1 MTARSFSKIATVA
14 CAAIIC
20 IGFVGFVGCSG
31 AVSSPATTTGQQ
43 PSEPP
48 AGEPPAGA
56 EFSLSAATSDSRPSA
71 GAQFTLFA
79 TVRNDGEGTLP
90 AVTLRFYRSTDATIT
105 TADTEVGTG
114 AVASLAASGS
124 ASDSLELTAP
134 STPGTYYYGACVD
147 TVTEESDTTNNCSAS
162 VQVMVPEPELHPD
175 LAVASISVSDG
186 APVVGATFTLSAT
199 VRNDGKGGS
208 ERTTLRY
215 YQSRD
220 ARITT
225 SDTEVSTDAMAE
237 LAALGSASGSVEL
250 TAPANAGTYY
260 FGVCV
265 DAVKDESDTTNNC
278 STSIQ
283 VTVQATVTE
292 PQGHPDLMVGTPS
305 VSDNGPAAG
314 ASFTLSATVRN
325 DGDGSSEAT
334 TLRYYRSTDATI
346 TASDMEVGTDAV
358 TGLGAAGSS
367 SQSVDLTAPATP
379 GRYYYGACVDA
390 VTDETDT
397 TNNCSASEQVTVPE
411 PQGHPD
417 LMVGS
422 PSVSEKGPAAGASFT
437 LSAEVRN
444 DGDESAAATTLRY
457 YRSTDA
463 TITTSDSEVGTD
475 AIAGLA
481 PAGTSSQSVDLTAP
495 DTAGT
500 YYYGACVDTV
510 TDESHTNNNCSSSV
524 IVTVREP
531 ESDEPE
537 LMVTPPTVS
546 NSAPAAGSTF
556 TLTVTVESPD
566 ADPAATITLSIY
578 RSTDATIT
586 TSDTLVGTVE
596 AELDTS
602 ETSSQST
609 ILAASTTPGVSY
621 SGKVELTAPDTE
633 GTYYYG
639 ACTDTDNC
647 SGSVRMDVK
656 SSLQTNVDL
665 VVGSPSVSDD
675 SPAPF
680 VVFSLSATVRNAGDD
695 SSATTTLRY
704 YRSTDATITTS
715 DTEVGTDSVAGLA
728 PAGTSDQS
736 VDLTAPSSPGTHYYG
751 ACVDA
756 VADESDTT
764 NNCSTSVPVNVLVS
778 EPQAQPDLE
787 VGTPTVDDASP
798 ETGATITLSATV
810 SNTGSGASEAT
821 TLRFYRS
828 TEETITTTHTEV
840 GTDIVGALTASGTS
854 EGSVSVA
861 VPRSMGRY
869 FYGACVDA
877 VADESDT
884 TNNCSAPVT
893 VTVVAPQQP
902 EGAPSVRIYSA
913 SSAVTEGMPVR
924 IGVTAT
930 PAPTAN
936 LDVYLSYTEYAR
948 SGGQITYYI
957 WPPLEPK
964 VTIPAGSTST
974 TLTVSSIDDS
984 DADGNSV
991 LYAWLASG
999 SGYTID
1005 SDPFRRTAFVV
1016 VVDDDGPAGD
1026 SVLSITAVSTSV
1038 SEGTAV
1044 QFTVS
1049 ANPAPTEAV
1058 TVGYRVSETGST
1070 FAEALDPGWNPG
1082 TVTIG
1087 AGESTATLRF
1097 NTVDDS
1103 TDEEDSDVVVTLRVD
1118 TYPDGVELG
1127 FPAEAYVT
1135 VLDDD

>member
-1 MTARSFSKIATVA
+1 MDLTAPSAAGTYYYGACVDAVTEESDTTNNCSTSVRVSVVEESVSQGQSDLVVDSPTV
-14 CAAIIC
+14 
-20 IGFVGFVGCSG
+20 SD
-31 AVSSPATTTGQQ
+31 SS
-43 PSEPP
+43 
-48 AGEPPAGA
+48 PPAGA
-56 EFSLSAATSDSRPSA
+56 S
-71 GAQFTLFA
+71 FTLSA
-79 TVRNDGEGTLP
+79 TVRNDGEGSS
-90 AVTLRFYRSTDATIT
+90 AAATLRYYRSTDATIT
-105 TADTEVGTG
+105 TSDTEVGTA
-114 AVASLAASGS
+114 AVAELAASGS
-124 ASDSLELTAP
+124 ASESVALTAP

-265 DAVKDESDTTNNC
+265 DAVTDESDTTNNC

-283 VTVQATVTE
+283 VTVQETVTE

-314 ASFTLSATVRN
+314 TSFTLSATVRN
-325 DGDGSSEAT
+325 NGEGSSEAT
-334 TLRYYRSTDATI
+334 TLRYYRSTDAII
-346 TASDMEVGTDAV
+346 TTSDMEVGTDAV
-358 TGLGAAGSS
+358 TGLAAAGSS
-367 SQSVDLTAPATP
+367 SQSVDLTAPSSP
-379 GRYYYGACVDA
+379 GRFYYGACVDAVTDESDTANNCSASVQVTVPEPKYPDLMVGTPSVSDNGPAAGTSFTLSATVRNDGEGSSAAATLRYYRSTGATITTSDTEVGTDAVTGLAAAESSDQSVDLTAPDTSGTYYYGACVDA
-390 VTDETDT
+390 VTDESDT
-397 TNNCSASEQVTVPE
+397 TNNCSTSVEVTVPE
-411 PQGHPD
+411 PKPD
-417 LMVGS
+417 LVVDS
-422 PSVSEKGPAAGASFT
+422 PSVDDNGPAAGASFT
-437 LSAEVRN
+437 LSATVRN
-444 DGDESAAATTLRY
+444 DGEGSSAA
-457 YRSTDA
+457 
-463 TITTSDSEVGTD
+463 
-475 AIAGLA
+475 
-481 PAGTSSQSVDLTAP
+481 
-495 DTAGT
+495 
-500 YYYGACVDTV
+500 
-510 TDESHTNNNCSSSV
+510 
-524 IVTVREP
+524 
-531 ESDEPE
+531 
-537 LMVTPPTVS
+537 
-546 NSAPAAGSTF
+546 
-556 TLTVTVESPD
+556 
-566 ADPAATITLSIY
+566 
-578 RSTDATIT
+578 
-586 TSDTLVGTVE
+586 
-596 AELDTS
+596 
-602 ETSSQST
+602 
-609 ILAASTTPGVSY
+609 
-621 SGKVELTAPDTE
+621 
-633 GTYYYG
+633 
-639 ACTDTDNC
+639 
-647 SGSVRMDVK
+647 
-656 SSLQTNVDL
+656 
-665 VVGSPSVSDD
+665 
-675 SPAPF
+675 
-680 VVFSLSATVRNAGDD
+680 
-695 SSATTTLRY
+695 TTLRY

-728 PAGTSDQS
+728 AAGTSDQS

-756 VADESDTT
+756 VAGESDTS

-778 EPQAQPDLE
+778 EPQMQAQPDLE
-787 VGTPTVDDASP
+787 VGTPTVDVASP
-798 ETGATITLSATV
+798 EAGATITLSATV

-828 TEETITTTHTEV
+828 TDAAITTTHTEV
-840 GTDIVGALTASGTS
+840 GTDNVGALTASGTS

-877 VADESDT
+877 LADESNI
-884 TNNCSAPVT
+884 TNNCSTPVT

-902 EGAPSVRIYSA
+902 EGAPSVGIYSA
-913 SSAVTEGMPVR
+913 SSAVTEGMSVR
-924 IGVTAT
+924 FGVTAT
-930 PAPTAN
+930 PAPTAD
-936 LDVYLSYTEYAR
+936 LDVYLSYVEYAR
-948 SGGQITYYI
+948 AGDQITYYT
-957 WPPLEPK
+957 WPPPETK
-964 VTIPAGSTST
+964 VTIIAGSSST
-974 TLTVSSIDDS
+974 TLTVGTIDDS
-984 DADGNSV
+984 DPDGNSV
-991 LYAWLASG
+991 IQAWVASG

-1005 SDPFRRTAFVV
+1005 SDPFRRVAFVV
-1016 VVDDDGPAGD
+1016 VVDDDGAAGD

-1087 AGESTATLRF
+1087 AGQSTATLSF
-1097 NTVDDS
+1097 DTVDDS
-1103 TDEEDSDVVVTLRVD
+1103 TDEEDSEVEVTLRVD